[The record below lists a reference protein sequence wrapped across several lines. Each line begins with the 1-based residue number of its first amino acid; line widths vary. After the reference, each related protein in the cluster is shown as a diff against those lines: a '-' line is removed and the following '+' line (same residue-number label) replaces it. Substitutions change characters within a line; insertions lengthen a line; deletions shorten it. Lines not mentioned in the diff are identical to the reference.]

1 MTSHGKAT
9 GKSERLSVL
18 NDAEQEALYGLPDF
32 DEEQQWEFLSL
43 SAGELELATCRPGLP
58 ARIYCILQIG
68 YFKAKHAFFR
78 FTPQE
83 VEADYEFVTRRYF
96 REASFTDKTISD
108 NEYYTQR
115 KLIADFFGYRLWSGS
130 VTSDLNVRATQIVR
144 RDITPGFVATELI
157 CWLNENKIIRPG
169 YSTLQKIISAALSAE
184 RQRLADILSS
194 TLDSETRDGLKALL
208 KKEGTL
214 SGLAVLKQ
222 EAKNFRWRQMTAE
235 RKKKDLL
242 APLYRVARQLL
253 PGLGISQQNLLY
265 FASLINFYTIYD
277 LRNLKQEQS
286 ELYLL
291 CYVWLRYRQLSDNLV
306 SSAMWHMKQTEERCK
321 EAAKKIFEADLLQ
334 RQQESKKV
342 GRLLSLFVDETVAD
356 VTSFGEVRQRAWKI
370 MPRYTLQSTAQ
381 RMQVKPVS
389 RMGRR
394 WEAVDTQMT
403 LIRRHLRPLF
413 CALDFSSLTPECP
426 WLTALAW
433 VKVIFSGKLQLAQ
446 QPLTACPAATLPQR
460 LHAWLLINDDK
471 GNPVTLHAGRY
482 EFWLYR

>member
-130 VTSDLNVRATQIVR
+130 VTSDLNVRATQIVC

-214 SGLAVLKQ
+214 SGLAELKQ

-235 RKKKDLL
+235 RKKK
-242 APLYRVARQLL
+242 
-253 PGLGISQQNLLY
+253 
-265 FASLINFYTIYD
+265 
-277 LRNLKQEQS
+277 
-286 ELYLL
+286 
-291 CYVWLRYRQLSDNLV
+291 
-306 SSAMWHMKQTEERCK
+306 
-321 EAAKKIFEADLLQ
+321 DLLQ

-370 MPRYTLQSTAQ
+370 MPRDTLQSTAQ

-433 VKVIFSGKLQLAQ
+433 VKAIFSGKLQLTDNH
-446 QPLTACPAATLPQR
+446 LFRFTEGGQR
-460 LHAWLLINDDK
+460 AWQI
-471 GNPVTLHAGRY
+471 
-482 EFWLYR
+482 